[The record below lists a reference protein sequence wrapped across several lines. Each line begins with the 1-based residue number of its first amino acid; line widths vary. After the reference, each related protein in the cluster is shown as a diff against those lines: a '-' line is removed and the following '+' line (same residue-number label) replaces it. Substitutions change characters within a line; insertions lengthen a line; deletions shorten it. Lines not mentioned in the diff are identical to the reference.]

1 MSSQISLFT
10 PKWPSQIALFASR
23 SIWTYHRGLPDRSDL
38 SRYTHLIRSKY
49 DPEET
54 MEHGALKHDAE
65 GNVVGGRDPTHWKTS
80 KQRSVPVFMAEI
92 RKLLSDGN
100 PRTFNRICVEL
111 TGTTADV
118 MLEKPIDEALWEL
131 VAEESIAWSNAEGA
145 VFFTNTEFVNWS

>member
-1 MSSQISLFT
+1 MSSQIALFA
-10 PKWPSQIALFASR
+10 PKQPSQIALFASR
-23 SIWTYHRGLPDRSDL
+23 WPWTYHRGLPDRSGL

-54 MEHGALKHDAE
+54 MARGRLKYDEA
-65 GNVVGGRDPTHWKTS
+65 GNVVSGRDPTHWKS
-80 KQRSVPVFMAEI
+80 DKQRSVPVFMAEI

-131 VAEESIAWSNAEGA
+131 VAEKSIAWSNSEGA